1 MARNFRFSPL
11 WLGVLALLGL
21 LAYINWPTLSEAIFG
36 AESKEQQRRGGAT
49 PVKVETVSMQPFAIV
64 IEALGTAEAN
74 ESVELTAQ
82 EAAVV
87 TSIAFDDGDEVAEK
101 TILLELDNRAEKARV
116 NELEINITEARR
128 QLKRIEGLARERVA
142 SQQLLDE
149 QNARVDALVAQLD
162 VANAQLSELQ
172 IVAPFAGRLGIRQV
186 SLGSLV
192 RPGDLITTLDD
203 ISRVK
208 VDFNVS
214 ESHLASVAKG
224 QKVTATS
231 IAYPGIEF
239 SGLISS
245 IDARLDPVTRSIQ
258 VRAIID
264 NPEQLLRPG
273 MLLQIVVQKQ
283 VLNTL
288 VVSEKALIP
297 NQEKQFVFVI
307 EQDKAILTEVTLGE
321 RKPGLVQILSGLDP
335 GQRVVTEGTLRL
347 RDKSSVQIL
356 NAE

>member
-1 MARNFRFSPL
+1 MASKFRFSPL
-11 WLGVLALLGL
+11 WLGIMALLGL
-21 LAYINWPTLSEAIFG
+21 LAYINWPLLSELVVG
-36 AESKEQQRRGGAT
+36 GENKQQQQKSSAT
-49 PVKVETVSMQPFAIV
+49 PVRVETVSLQPFAIV

-149 QNARVDALVAQLD
+149 QSARVDALVAQLD
-162 VANAQLSELQ
+162 VAHAQLSKLQ
-172 IVAPFAGRLGIRQV
+172 ILAPFAGRLGIRQV
-186 SLGSLV
+186 SLGTLV

-214 ESHLASVAKG
+214 ESYLASVATG

-231 IAYPGIEF
+231 IAYPGVEF
-239 SGLISS
+239 SGQITS
-245 IDARLDPVTRSIQ
+245 IDARLDPVTRSIR

-264 NPEQLLRPG
+264 NAEQFLRPG

-283 VLNTL
+283 LLSTI

-297 NQEKQFVFVI
+297 NQEKQFVFVV
-307 EQDKAILTEVTLGE
+307 EQDQAVLTQVTLGE
-321 RKPGLVQILSGLDP
+321 RKPGVVQILSGLEI
-335 GQRVVTEGTLRL
+335 GQSVVTEGTLRL
-347 RDKSSVQIL
+347 RDNATVKIL
-356 NAE
+356 NAQ